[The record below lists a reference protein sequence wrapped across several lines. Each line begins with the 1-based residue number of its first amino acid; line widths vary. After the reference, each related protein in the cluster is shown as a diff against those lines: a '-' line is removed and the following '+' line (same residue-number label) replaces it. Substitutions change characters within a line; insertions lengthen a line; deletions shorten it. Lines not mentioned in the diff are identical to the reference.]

1 MSLGAT
7 HLSLWLLLRP
17 VDRLRLDELL
27 LSLLLLILL
36 LLFLILLLLF
46 LVLLLLLL
54 LLEVPPLVNV
64 SGLVVA
70 RSLPFQV
77 LPNIGNVRGT
87 ES

>member
-17 VDRLRLDELL
+17 VHRLRLDELL
-27 LSLLLLILL
+27 LPLLFLILLLLLLILL
-36 LLFLILLLLF
+36 LLF
-46 LVLLLLLL
+46 L

-70 RSLPFQV
+70 GSLPFQV
-77 LPNIGNVRGT
+77 LPNIGNVRGA